1 MASSVAGMHTHHTG
15 AKTDMLLGIGL
26 PVFANWFCSLLVI
39 SDGKL
44 KATFPKPLMLLVED
58 GHRDL
63 QAANVK

>member
-1 MASSVAGMHTHHTG
+1 MASSVAGMHTHYTG
-15 AKTDMLLGIGL
+15 AKTDVLLGLGYQ
-26 PVFANWFCSLLVI
+26 SLLIGSVYYFVF
-39 SDGKL
+39 SDGEL